1 MTKLLVG
8 LDYDTI
14 EIIDLESAAT
24 TCKNLTNF
32 PLALEGSFGGLGF
45 QDKPIICGTVDG
57 NLNHSKK
64 CFSLE
69 GDEWIYLPGMNTTK
83 AWTADSPSLYQ
94 SLSQAFFS
102 GRGKERSVVD
112 LNTTEDLTAQRWEE
126 YLPQSIPFKFNAYCS
141 VLVNPTTVLVI
152 GSEPSQGSSTT
163 YYLNIENEIWTPGP
177 YLNNIRENT
186 SCGKVRRS
194 NNSQEFSIIVAG
206 GWDVFQ
212 QSSVEI
218 LDQGAEEWRKG
229 PELPMKMYEAKM
241 VEDQKGGVILV
252 GGYSND
258 IGPLETLLHLPHGGE
273 DAQWTEMDQKLNVG
287 RKVHVA
293 FLVPDNSN
301 AVDCY

>member
-14 EIIDLESAAT
+14 KIIDLESAST

-57 NLNHSKK
+57 DLNHSKK

-69 GDEWIYLPGMNTTK
+69 GNEWIYLPGMNTTR
-83 AWTADSPSLYQ
+83 AWTADSPSFYL

-112 LNTTEDLTAQRWEE
+112 LNTTEDLIAQRWEE

-163 YYLNIENEIWTPGP
+163 YYLNIENDIWTQGP

-229 PELPMKMYEAKM
+229 PELPVKMYEAKM
-241 VEDQKGGVILV
+241 VEEERMP
-252 GGYSND
+252 S
-258 IGPLETLLHLPHGGE
+258 GPR
-273 DAQWTEMDQKLNVG
+273 WT
-287 RKVHVA
+287 R
-293 FLVPDNSN
+293 S
-301 AVDCY
+301 